1 MQKIAISF
9 IQSESF
15 KSLLSIVMTAI
26 LTYFVTRKTDNKKQD
41 INIRTLQL
49 EKIYL
54 PLYLYMDGK
63 GINEI
68 DVKILC
74 ESMMIKKR
82 KYFLY
87 LSNTY
92 LYHLECI
99 RNINDNNSKESQRI
113 IKKCKLYISYEY
125 IKLKKEL
132 GYPYKSDFK
141 NKYFIFY
148 LVKLLFTALNV
159 VLAVGF
165 AIIIIFADVLFD
177 DYGNLFNSLI
187 YVLSIIIM
195 LDIIAGISYIYYKLL
210 FNEYIRSKW

>member
-1 MQKIAISF
+1 MREIAISF

-15 KSLLSIVMTAI
+15 KSLLSIVVTAI

-54 PLYLYMDGK
+54 PLYLYLDGR
-63 GINEI
+63 GVNEI

-74 ESMMIKKR
+74 ESMMMKKR

-87 LSNTY
+87 LSDTY

-99 RNINDNNSKESQRI
+99 KNINDNSSKKSQRI
-113 IKKCKLYISYEY
+113 IKKCKIFIGYEY
-125 IKLKKEL
+125 VKLKKEL

-148 LVKLLFTALNV
+148 LVKLLFTFLNII
-159 VLAVGF
+159 LGVGF

-177 DYGNLFNSLI
+177 NYGNLFGSLT
-187 YVLSIIIM
+187 YALSVIIM
-195 LDIIAGISYIYYKLL
+195 LDIIAGISYIYYQILL
-210 FNEYIRSKW
+210 NEYFRSKW